1 MPVSVITGANSGI
14 GLETARA
21 LSARG
26 DRVLLVCRSQS
37 KAEQASQEIAVRG
50 GEAPEIIIGDLSSAS
65 DVKRI
70 ADQIIQKT
78 DRIDVLVNNAGAH
91 FPSRMESV
99 DGIEMNLA
107 LNHLAY
113 FRLTSHLL
121 PILRATDSAR
131 IINVASRAHRVARL
145 DFKDLEFSRRRY
157 KAFTAYGTSKLMN
170 ILFTRQFAELFGPDV
185 ATVNAVHPGVVRT
198 GFGHDYA
205 GWFSF
210 LARLAS
216 PFMVSAQKG
225 AETTVHL
232 AMSDE
237 VTGITGKYF
246 SDKRQT
252 EPKPFALDL
261 TTARK
266 LWAVSEEYCG
276 FVFGDS

>member
-26 DRVLLVCRSQS
+26 DRVILVCRSQT
-37 KAEQASQEIAVRG
+37 KAEQAGREIAVRG
-50 GEAPEIIIGDLSSAS
+50 GEMPVIIIGDLSCAS
-65 DVKRI
+65 EVRRV
-70 ADQIIQKT
+70 ADQIVEKT

-91 FPSRMESV
+91 FPSRMESK
-99 DGIEMNLA
+99 DGVEMTFA

-121 PILRATDSAR
+121 PILKATDSAR

-145 DFKDLEFSRRRY
+145 DFDDLEFSRRRY

-170 ILFTRQFAELFGPDV
+170 ILFTRQFAELFGPEV
-185 ATVNAVHPGVVRT
+185 ATANAVHPGVVRT

-232 AMSDE
+232 AMSE
-237 VTGITGKYF
+237 AVVGITGKYF
-246 SDKRQT
+246 SDKRET

-261 TTARK
+261 EAARK

-276 FVFGDS
+276 FVFGES